1 MVKERTNDSA
11 ATPPP
16 QEIAVPDNG
25 WETEEWE
32 TALLELEAAARD
44 QDANEEPAAD
54 ALAEEWGSFLDKAAA
69 SWFQPAAAEAAR
81 AESESRIVA
90 AMETQPHDP
99 VQMYLHE
106 IGQVDLL
113 TTSQEV
119 WLAMIYELRTTV
131 DELAL
136 VLQPS
141 STDEDIISYALQ
153 LYIRGHS
160 AWQASCEAADQ
171 QEVDPP
177 DPLILIAEI
186 IHQQKVLI
194 SSLPSALYQE
204 YMSPHNWNHDPKWG
218 AIVRNLFAMINALY
232 LLPSQTL
239 SQLQAELATAQW
251 PTADQLRTYFTSPAE
266 LTAWWQQVPP
276 LIAEAH
282 HLLVRAN
289 LRLVVSIAKR
299 YIGRGVSFLDLI
311 QEGNLGLLRA
321 VEKFD
326 FIKGYKF
333 STYAT
338 WWIRQAVSRAVAD
351 QARTIR
357 IPVHMVETIGRLTQT
372 QHTLTQRLG
381 REPNMEE
388 IALEIGFVPSEDI
401 AAIRET
407 QAAGQPLSAAQQR
420 KLRRAVTKVRRII
433 SVAQEP
439 MSLETPIGNEQDSEL
454 ADFIEDENLPGP
466 RAATSREMLN
476 EQIEGILAELKDRER
491 AVLEMRF
498 GLTDGEQHT
507 LEEVGA
513 TFDVTRERIR
523 QIESRA
529 LRKLRHPGRSRKLR
543 DFLNS

>member
-1 MVKERTNDSA
+1 MVKERTNVPA
-11 ATPPP
+11 AALPP
-16 QEIAVPDNG
+16 QGIALPDNG

-44 QDANEEPAAD
+44 QDTNDEPAAD
-54 ALAEEWGSFLDKAAA
+54 TLAEEGGSFL
-69 SWFQPAAAEAAR
+69 AEDA

-90 AMETQPHDP
+90 AMEAQSHDP

-106 IGQVDLL
+106 IGQVALL
-113 TTSQEV
+113 TASQEI
-119 WLAMIYELRTTV
+119 WLAMLSKLRTTV

-141 STDEDIISYALQ
+141 STDEDIILYALQ
-153 LYIRGHS
+153 LYARGHS
-160 AWQASCEAADQ
+160 AWQASGAAAEQ
-171 QEVDPP
+171 QEIDPP
-177 DPLILIAEI
+177 DPLLLIAEI
-186 IHQQKVLI
+186 IHQQEVLI

-204 YMSPHNWNHDPKWG
+204 HMFPYNWNHDPRWG
-218 AIVRNLFAMINALY
+218 TIVRNIFEMINAFY

-239 SQLQAELATAQW
+239 SLVQAELAATAQW
-251 PTADQLRTYFTSPAE
+251 PTADQLRTYCTSPAE
-266 LTAWWQQVPP
+266 LTAWWQRVPA
-276 LIAEAH
+276 LIVEAH
-282 HLLVRAN
+282 QLLVRAN

-326 FIKGYKF
+326 FTKGYKF

-388 IALEIGFVPSEDI
+388 IALEIGFIPSEDV

-407 QAAGQPLSAAQQR
+407 QTAGQSLSTSQQR
-420 KLRRAVTKVRRII
+420 KLRRAVTKVRHII
-433 SVAQEP
+433 SVGQEP

-476 EQIEGILAELKDRER
+476 EQLEGILAELKDRER
-491 AVLEMRF
+491 TVLEMRF
-498 GLTDGEQHT
+498 GLMDGEQHT